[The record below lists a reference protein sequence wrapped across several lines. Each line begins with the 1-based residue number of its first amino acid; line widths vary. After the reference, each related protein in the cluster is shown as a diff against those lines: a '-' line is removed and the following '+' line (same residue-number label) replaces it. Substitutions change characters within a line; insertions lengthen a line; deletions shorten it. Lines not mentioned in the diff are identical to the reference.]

1 MLRSSLIFAQ
11 IYKTT
16 KNHSEIRSRQIMI
29 FEKVFNMLQNKIMYK
44 PKIKPGTKLSL
55 QIQNTRKVQSNINC
69 LVFTSYNTAELKTIT
84 SVVNL
89 NKILKKPSQI
99 TFNGVKSKLV
109 YLLYLY
115 KNNEEQH
122 DKLIDFYYQTQVC
135 DM

>member
-1 MLRSSLIFAQ
+1 
-11 IYKTT
+11 
-16 KNHSEIRSRQIMI
+16 
-29 FEKVFNMLQNKIMYK
+29 MYK

-115 KNNEEQH
+115 KNNEE
-122 DKLIDFYYQTQVC
+122 
-135 DM
+135 